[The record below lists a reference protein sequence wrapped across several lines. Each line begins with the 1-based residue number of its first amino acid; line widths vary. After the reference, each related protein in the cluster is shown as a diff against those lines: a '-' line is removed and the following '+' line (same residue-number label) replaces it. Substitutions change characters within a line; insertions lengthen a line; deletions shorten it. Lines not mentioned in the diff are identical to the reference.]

1 MAPRGSGWHIWNLG
15 RKGAVCHSRILYPAK
30 LPFKVKAFAD
40 KDRKLTASQ
49 LSEKGSKT
57 ALEAERKWHQ
67 SLKFTGNKWYVF
79 MRLGIY
85 VFYYKTKQWLT
96 LEFIVYMDVMC
107 DKSRKLG
114 EGNNSYSVVAY
125 VTKLS

>member
-1 MAPRGSGWHIWNLG
+1 MTPVTQIHWKQMVRF
-15 RKGAVCHSRILYPAK
+15 Y
-30 LPFKVKAFAD
+30 
-40 KDRKLTASQ
+40 
-49 LSEKGSKT
+49 
-57 ALEAERKWHQ
+57 
-67 SLKFTGNKWYVF
+67 

-85 VFYYKTKQWLT
+85 VSSIIRHKAMIT

-114 EGNNSYSVVAY
+114 EGSNSYSVVAY